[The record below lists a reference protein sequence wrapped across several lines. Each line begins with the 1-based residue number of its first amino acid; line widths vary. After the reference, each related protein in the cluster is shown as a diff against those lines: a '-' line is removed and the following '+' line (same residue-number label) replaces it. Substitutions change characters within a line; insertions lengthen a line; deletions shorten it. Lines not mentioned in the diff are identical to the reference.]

1 MPISSCSLP
10 AYSDDRERRASAMN
24 IEMTGIMKSF
34 GTNQV
39 LNNAGFFLRDG
50 EVHALM
56 GENGAGKST
65 LMKILTGVYTRDG
78 GIVKVNGQEVN
89 YSNPQEA
96 EAAGIVFI
104 YQELNVMFDLT
115 VEENLFMGK
124 EITKGFGICDKKAM
138 RAKAEEVL
146 ERMGVSIPVD
156 TVMSDLSVGQQQ
168 MIEICKALLVD
179 AKVIIMDEPTAALT
193 QSETAALFE
202 VIENLKKRGVS
213 IVYISHRM
221 EEIFELCDRITVLR
235 DGQYI
240 DTCEIKD
247 ITMDDVVK
255 MMIGREIGERYPS
268 RNHSVGK
275 TVFEVKGLSRKGA
288 FNDVSF
294 TVGAGEVLGV
304 SGLMGAGRT
313 EIMQTVFG
321 YLPADSGEILI
332 DGQPVKIKNPMDAMK
347 AGIGF
352 ITEDRKVEGLM
363 LDKTIRE
370 NIALANLGTIS
381 GSGVI
386 SKAKEKSLISRGIE
400 EFKIR
405 CFGTEHECGNLS
417 GGNQQKVVL
426 AKWIYTEPKILILD
440 EPTRGVD
447 IGAKKEIYNVINDMA
462 RKGVAIIMVS
472 SELPEILGMSDRIM
486 VVREG
491 DVRGIL
497 DIENASQESIMTLAT
512 GGTL

>member
-1 MPISSCSLP
+1 
-10 AYSDDRERRASAMN
+10 MN

-39 LNNAGFFLRDG
+39 LDNAGFFLRDG

-124 EITKGFGICDKKAM
+124 EITKGFGICDRKAM

-313 EIMQTVFG
+313 EIMQAVFG

-381 GSGVI
+381 GSGVV
-386 SKAKEKSLISRGIE
+386 SKAREKSLISRGIE

-472 SELPEILGMSDRIM
+472 SELPEILGMSDRVM
-486 VVREG
+486 VVRDG

-497 DIENASQESIMTLAT
+497 NIENASQESIMTLAT

>member
-1 MPISSCSLP
+1 
-10 AYSDDRERRASAMN
+10 MN

-313 EIMQTVFG
+313 EIMQAVFG

-472 SELPEILGMSDRIM
+472 SELPEILGMSDRVM

-497 DIENASQESIMTLAT
+497 NIENASQESIMTLAT

>member
-1 MPISSCSLP
+1 
-10 AYSDDRERRASAMN
+10 MN

-65 LMKILTGVYTRDG
+65 LMKILTGVYTKDG
-78 GIVKVNGQEVN
+78 GVVKVDGQEVHYN
-89 YSNPQEA
+89 NPQEA

-124 EITKGFGICDKKAM
+124 EITRGFGICDKKAM
-138 RAKAEEVL
+138 RAKAKEIL
-146 ERMGVSIPVD
+146 DRMGVKIPVD

-202 VIENLKKRGVS
+202 VIENLRRRGVS

-268 RNHSVGK
+268 RDNKIGK

-313 EIMQTVFG
+313 EIMQAIFG

-386 SKAKEKSLISRGIE
+386 SKSKEKSLISKGIE

-426 AKWIYTEPKILILD
+426 AKWIYTDPKILILD

-462 RKGVAIIMVS
+462 GKGVAIIMVS
-472 SELPEILGMSDRIM
+472 SELPEILGMSDRVM

>member
-1 MPISSCSLP
+1 
-10 AYSDDRERRASAMN
+10 MN

-65 LMKILTGVYTRDG
+65 LMKILTGVYTKDG
-78 GIVKVNGQEVN
+78 GVVKVDGQEVHYN
-89 YSNPQEA
+89 NPQEA

-138 RAKAEEVL
+138 RAKAKEIL
-146 ERMGVSIPVD
+146 DRMGVRIPVD

-193 QSETAALFE
+193 QSETAALFK
-202 VIENLKKRGVS
+202 VIENLRRRGVS

-268 RNHSVGK
+268 RNNKIGK

-313 EIMQTVFG
+313 EIMQAIFG

-386 SKAKEKSLISRGIE
+386 SKSKEKSLISRGIE

-426 AKWIYTEPKILILD
+426 AKWIYTDPKILILD

-472 SELPEILGMSDRIM
+472 SELPEILGMSDRVM